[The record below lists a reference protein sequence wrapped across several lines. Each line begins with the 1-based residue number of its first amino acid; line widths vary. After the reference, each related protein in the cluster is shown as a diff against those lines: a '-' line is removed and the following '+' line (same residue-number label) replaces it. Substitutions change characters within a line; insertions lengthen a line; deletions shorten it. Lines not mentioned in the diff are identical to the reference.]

1 MKVAVVSSVH
11 PFIKSGARIIVDSL
25 ERQLRA
31 HGHEVEVLN
40 IPVQFSPETYLDQS
54 LAFRLLDVSEWGER
68 LIAVRAPSHLMAHP
82 AKNVW
87 FIHHWRYLFDL
98 WDTPH
103 GPDPKTHYL
112 RGLRDMVQSSDTVAL
127 GEARNVFANSKVVAD
142 RVTQYNGVHADV
154 LYPPVEFPERFSASD
169 YGDFLVCVSRV
180 TPIKRQLLMVQAMAH
195 VKTDVRL
202 VLAGRADYPAAAV
215 AVDRLIE
222 ELGLSKT
229 VSFTNEW
236 VSEAEKEK
244 LFAEC
249 LANVYLPEDED
260 SYGYSTLEAAHSG
273 KCTITTTD
281 SGGVMEFV
289 QTGLSGFSVEPDP
302 LELAEVFD
310 RLYSDR
316 DLAKQCGTAALYRIG
331 ELGISW
337 SSVVEAL
344 LR

>member
-31 HGHEVEVLN
+31 HGHDVEVLN

-68 LIAVRAPSHLMAHP
+68 LIAIRAPSHVMQHP

-112 RGLRDMVQSSDTVAL
+112 RGLRHMVQTSDTVAL
-127 GEARNVFANSKVVAD
+127 SEARNVFANSKVVAD
-142 RVTQYNGVHADV
+142 RVAQYNGVHAEL
-154 LYPPVEFPERFSASD
+154 LYPPVEFPDRFLFAE
-169 YGDFLVCVSRV
+169 YGDYLVCVSRV
-180 TPIKRQLLMVQAMAH
+180 TPIKRQLLMVRAMAH

-202 VLAGRADYPAAAV
+202 VLAGKADYPAAAA
-215 AVDRLIE
+215 AVDRLIV
-222 ELGLSKT
+222 ELGVSKT
-229 VSFTNEW
+229 VLFSNEW
-236 VSEAEKEK
+236 VSETEKEK
-244 LFAEC
+244 LFAGC

-260 SYGYSTLEAAHSG
+260 SYGYSTLEAAHCQ

-289 QTGLSGFSVEPDP
+289 QPGLSGFAVAPHP
-302 LELAEVFD
+302 MELAEVFD
-310 RLYSDR
+310 RLYANR
-316 DLAKQCGTAALYRIG
+316 ELAKQYGTAALRRID
-331 ELGISW
+331 ELGITW